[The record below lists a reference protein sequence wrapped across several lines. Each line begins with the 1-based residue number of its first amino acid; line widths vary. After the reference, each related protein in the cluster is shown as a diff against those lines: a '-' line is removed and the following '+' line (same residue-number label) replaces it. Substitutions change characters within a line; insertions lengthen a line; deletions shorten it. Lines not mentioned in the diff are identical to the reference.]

1 MYCKHICRIH
11 SLQWNLWGKE
21 IVFCHFCLVFFVSM
35 RLTGIAGPQPG
46 IKPVCLAVKA
56 RAELRSPIHWTTREP
71 LCFGRSLDMYY
82 QFALPRFCKFFSLY
96 SVVYVG
102 LSQSLD
108 A

>member
-11 SLQWNLWGKE
+11 SLQWNLWGKK
-21 IVFCHFCLVFFVSM
+21 IVFCHFCLVFFVPCGLQGSQVPNQE
-35 RLTGIAGPQPG
+35 LNLCAWLES
-46 IKPVCLAVKA
+46 KS
-56 RAELRSPIHWTTREP
+56 RAQSPIHWTTRVP
-71 LCFGRSLDMYY
+71 VLCTFDMYY